1 VNTDVGLSILG
12 ALLCL
17 GLALGVL
24 IVRGTGLSARLFA
37 AGMCLFATEQICQAF
52 SFGAVTANVA
62 LWQSWALVVKA
73 AIPGVWIAFSGCYSR
88 GDGASYLKRWKWL
101 LLGGTILPVAF
112 AIAFQSELFVIEPIS
127 SGDSW
132 LHFTLAGKALNGF
145 LLLGAVVVLMNLE
158 QTFRSAVGMARWRI
172 KFVVLGAAA
181 IFGVRI
187 YTRSQVLLYSGHELA
202 LLQVESAGMLLGGIL
217 ILFGSWRRGFRAIDL
232 YPSRAVLQSS
242 ITVLL
247 VGAYLVTVGILGQI
261 ANYLGISFS
270 FRLAALV
277 ILVGLVGVALVLFS
291 GKARHRLGQVVSRH
305 LRRPQYDFRA
315 IWSQFTEATAGA
327 NDPVALSAA
336 VARMIS
342 ETFHVLSVSI
352 WLLDEENGQ
361 LVLGASTAGSEGQ
374 TREEK
379 LPTPEPAL
387 LQSLT
392 GPVDLDAA
400 SDGRVRE
407 LAAFGRK
414 RFREGGHQVCVP
426 LRARGRC
433 RGIAILSDRVRGNPY
448 TSEEFDLLACLADQI
463 AARLMNF
470 QAASELIARKEL
482 ETLQTVTAF
491 FVHDLKNATSTL
503 RLMLANLPVHFNDP
517 SFREDAMR
525 GIRGT
530 IARIEELISRAGSLR
545 AEFELKPTECD
556 LNALVAESLRAVNG
570 KAELEWISNLHPLPP
585 VVADRERIQS
595 VITNLLLNASEAN
608 GTSRITV
615 ETEQLEE
622 WASLEVADNG
632 CGMSA
637 AFVKESLFR
646 PFRTTK
652 KKGMGIGMF
661 QSKMIVEAHRGKMLV
676 KTEPGVGTTFRVL
689 LPIESR
695 S

>member
-1 VNTDVGLSILG
+1 VGL
-12 ALLCL
+12 
-17 GLALGVL
+17 
-24 IVRGTGLSARLFA
+24 
-37 AGMCLFATEQICQAF
+37 
-52 SFGAVTANVA
+52 
-62 LWQSWALVVKA
+62 
-73 AIPGVWIAFSGCYSR
+73 
-88 GDGASYLKRWKWL
+88 
-101 LLGGTILPVAF
+101 
-112 AIAFQSELFVIEPIS
+112 
-127 SGDSW
+127 
-132 LHFTLAGKALNGF
+132 
-145 LLLGAVVVLMNLE
+145 
-158 QTFRSAVGMARWRI
+158 
-172 KFVVLGAAA
+172 
-181 IFGVRI
+181 
-187 YTRSQVLLYSGHELA
+187 
-202 LLQVESAGMLLGGIL
+202 
-217 ILFGSWRRGFRAIDL
+217 
-232 YPSRAVLQSS
+232 
-242 ITVLL
+242 
-247 VGAYLVTVGILGQI
+247 LGQI
-261 ANYLGISFS
+261 AEYLGISFS

-277 ILVGLVGVALVLFS
+277 ILVGVVCVALVLFS
-291 GKARHRLGQVVSRH
+291 EKARNRLDQFVSRH
-305 LRRPQYDFRA
+305 LRRPQYDFRV
-315 IWSQFTEATAGA
+315 IWSQFTDATASA
-327 NDPVALSAA
+327 NDPSALCAA

-342 ETFHVLSVSI
+342 ETFHTLSVSI
-352 WLLDEENGQ
+352 WLLDEESNQ
-361 LVLGASTAGSEGQ
+361 LVLGASTAGSEARAG
-374 TREEK
+374 EETP
-379 LPTPEPAL
+379 PTPEPAL
-387 LQSLT
+387 LHSLT
-392 GPVDLDAA
+392 GPIDLDSV

-414 RFREGGHQVCVP
+414 RFRQGGHQVCVP

-448 TSEEFDLLACLADQI
+448 TPEEFELLACLADQI

-530 IARIEELISRAGSLR
+530 IARIEDLISRAGSLR
-545 AEFELKPTECD
+545 AEFELNPTECD
-556 LNALVAESLRAVNG
+556 LNSLVAESLKSMNG
-570 KAELEWISNLHPLPP
+570 KAELELISNLQPLPP

-595 VITNLLLNASEAN
+595 VITNLLLNAAEAN

-622 WASLEVADNG
+622 WASLQVVDNG

-637 AFVKESLFR
+637 SFVRESLFR